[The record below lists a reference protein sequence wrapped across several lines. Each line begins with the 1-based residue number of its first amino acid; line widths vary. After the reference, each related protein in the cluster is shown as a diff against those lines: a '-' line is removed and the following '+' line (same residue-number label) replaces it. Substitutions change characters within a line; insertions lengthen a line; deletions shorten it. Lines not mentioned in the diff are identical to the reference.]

1 MTHPKEAVESVA
13 RALAAE
19 DYVIPILSHHTPEH
33 QADYRKSA
41 TALLDQIAPL
51 YREQAAR
58 IADRRVDEIVREN
71 GSWEPDTNV
80 TNLPEWAETACDE
93 LEYIAAAIRKGE

>member
-1 MTHPKEAVESVA
+1 MTHPKEAVELVA

-41 TALLDQIAPL
+41 TALLDAIAPL
-51 YREQAAR
+51 YREQAAQV
-58 IADRRVDEIVREN
+58 ADKQAGLSVSNDYDN
-71 GSWEPDTNV
+71 GWCRAAAV
-80 TNLPEWAETACDE
+80 
-93 LEYIAAAIRKGE
+93 IAAAIRKGE